1 MGRPIGKAS
10 KLNRYWS
17 KEEKLRIVLRVINH
31 EDSLS
36 IISKQENI
44 NAGQLHLWVKNI

>member
-10 KLNRYWS
+10 KPNRYWS

-44 NAGQLHLWVKNI
+44 NAGNYTYG

>member
-36 IISKQENI
+36 IISEQKILMLGNYTY
-44 NAGQLHLWVKNI
+44 G